1 MAILQGCTR
10 PSLLA
15 CTDRFQCLPGMHSPQ
30 HACILLLLQTGE
42 DFVFTV
48 RDPATVEGQ
57 AIGVSYAAF
66 VDDVQVG
73 HADWCWSACL

>member
-1 MAILQGCTR
+1 
-10 PSLLA
+10 
-15 CTDRFQCLPGMHSPQ
+15 MHSPQ
-30 HACILLLLQTGE
+30 QACSLLRVQTGE

-73 HADWCWSACL
+73 QAAPGVVQIVCSQQAPLLQFPV

>member
-1 MAILQGCTR
+1 M
-10 PSLLA
+10 
-15 CTDRFQCLPGMHSPQ
+15 
-30 HACILLLLQTGE
+30 LLLQTGE

-73 HADWCWSACL
+73 QADCVTQLVCRQQAPFC